1 MMHSPISIRCGDC
14 IHSVTFPDWV
24 EIHSAAPR
32 QGHAS
37 IQNIEKLTSER
48 LRASNLSEVVAQ
60 HRGRTLIICDDITR
74 PTPVSDIL
82 PALSA
87 YLADLGVELCAQH
100 VLFATGTHRAVTGE
114 EAKAKLG
121 RLYGKIAWTCHS
133 PGAEITDLGA
143 TKGGIPIRVNAML
156 GRFQCIIGI
165 GSVFPHRYCGW
176 SGGGKIILPGVS
188 SAESVAATHWLPSF
202 DGDIYLGSKS
212 NTALTEIMDA
222 AKTAGLSFLVQS
234 ICGGDGGSVKDIV
247 AGTPEEA
254 HRQAIAKAEEN
265 SGVHVCESDLVI
277 ASAWP
282 EDIDLWQAGKA
293 LYSAENIVWKGGKI
307 LLAAGLREG
316 AGTHAR
322 FADLIKLDRRKILEY
337 KDYGDTML
345 SVEAAA
351 AYVTRNVMEKA
362 DVFLLTASK
371 YAEEIHRASGIKT
384 FDKLDEAVRSLL
396 TPEMKDIAVLH
407 QAPFVLPIKR

>member
-1 MMHSPISIRCGDC
+1 MHSPISIRCGDC
-14 IHSVTFPDWV
+14 TLSAAFPDWV
-24 EIHSAAPR
+24 KVHSAAPR
-32 QGHAS
+32 QNRSS

-48 LRASNLSEVVAQ
+48 LRASNLSDVLAK

-74 PTPVSDIL
+74 PTPVCSIM

-87 YLADLGVELCAQH
+87 YLEELGIKLCAQH
-100 VLFATGTHRAVTGE
+100 VLFATGTHRAVTDK
-114 EAKAKLG
+114 EAEVKLG
-121 RLYGKIAWTCHS
+121 RLYGKIAWSCHS
-133 PGAEITDLGA
+133 QDAEIIDLGA

-176 SGGGKIILPGVS
+176 SGGGKIILPGIS
-188 SAESVAATHWLPSF
+188 SAESVAATHWLPSR
-202 DGDIYLGSKS
+202 DGGIYLGSKS

-222 AKTAGLSFLVQS
+222 AITAGLSFLIQS
-234 ICGGDGGSVKDIV
+234 ICSGDGAVSDIV

-265 SGVHVCESDLVI
+265 SGVHVCESDLII

-293 LYSAENIVWKGGKI
+293 LYSAENIVRKGGKI
-307 LLAAGLREG
+307 LLVAGLREG
-316 AGTHAR
+316 VGTHTR
-322 FADLIKLDRRKILEY
+322 FADLIKLGRRKTLEY
-337 KDYGDTML
+337 NGCSDTML

-362 DVFLLTASK
+362 NVFLLTSSE
-371 YAEEIHRASGIKT
+371 YAEEIQKTTGIRT
-384 FDKLDEAVRSLL
+384 FERIDEALGNML
-396 TPEMKDIAVLH
+396 TPDIKDVAVLH
-407 QAPFVLPIKR
+407 QAPFILPLKQ